1 MERTDEVHA
10 CLPISGSSLS
20 PTLSPFCLP
29 QAWDLPSSILIGPD
43 SNLETDLGGKERESL
58 LRSWRKVPEEG
69 AAISAPPAGG
79 GKAKRGFQK
88 LEDISPLDTQIPC
101 ASTHTSTQWLG
112 RGVRSGPDSL
122 PGGQLSAV
130 CKLGCPPASGG
141 IGHTQ
146 GSPKGNETESPGWT
160 LEVLFAPPP
169 TLSFASESL

>member
-10 CLPISGSSLS
+10 CLPVSGSSLS

-43 SNLETDLGGKERESL
+43 SNLETDLGGKEQESL
-58 LRSWRKVPEEG
+58 LRSWRKGQLFRRLLRVVE
-69 AAISAPPAGG
+69 
-79 GKAKRGFQK
+79 KLRGFQE

-101 ASTHTSTQWLG
+101 ASTRTSTRWVG

-130 CKLGCPPASGG
+130 CKLGCPPASGCV
-141 IGHTQ
+141 GHTQ
-146 GSPKGNETESPGWT
+146 GSPKGIETESPGWT
-160 LEVLFAPPP
+160 LEVLCAPPH
-169 TLSFASESL
+169 LVICQ

>member
-79 GKAKRGFQK
+79 GKAKG
-88 LEDISPLDTQIPC
+88 ISRARRHQPSGHADPMCEHPHEHTVGGSWSPQWARQPPWRAALSCVQARLPT
-101 ASTHTSTQWLG
+101 SLRMHRTHP
-112 RGVRSGPDSL
+112 GVTKR
-122 PGGQLSAV
+122 
-130 CKLGCPPASGG
+130 K
-141 IGHTQ
+141 
-146 GSPKGNETESPGWT
+146 
-160 LEVLFAPPP
+160 
-169 TLSFASESL
+169 